1 MNYNGYPQNM
11 NGMYNSYPY
20 PQMPNQNMMPKY
32 EVIKV
37 KGKPGVDAFHMGPN
51 SSVLLLDETAN
62 IVWYVETDGAASA
75 ETTVQISKNGTP
87 LPYAQA
93 TGTNVAF
100 VTFIQVDKNNCQ
112 CNVCSSPVT
121 IQVLNSA
128 AVTFTN
134 VNITVDKVA

>member
-20 PQMPNQNMMPKY
+20 TQIPNQSMMPKY

-37 KGKPGVDAFHMGPN
+37 KGKP
-51 SSVLLLDETAN
+51 
-62 IVWYVETDGAASA
+62 
-75 ETTVQISKNGTP
+75 
-87 LPYAQA
+87 
-93 TGTNVAF
+93 
-100 VTFIQVDKNNCQ
+100 
-112 CNVCSSPVT
+112 
-121 IQVLNSA
+121 A

>member
-20 PQMPNQNMMPKY
+20 MQMQNQNMMPKY

-51 SSVLLLDETAN
+51 SSVLLLEET
-62 IVWYVETDGAASA
+62 V
-75 ETTVQISKNGTP
+75 VQISKNGTP

-93 TGTNVAF
+93 TGTHVAF
-100 VTFIQVDKNNCQ
+100 DTFIQVDKNNCQ

-134 VNITVDKVA
+134 VNITVDKIA